1 MLLSMFGCQHGG
13 CSILMRSQALC
24 QQVQATLWFECT
36 TVWFLGKFDHV
47 GLETVLLNEV
57 VTFNVRLL
65 D

>member
-1 MLLSMFGCQHGG
+1 
-13 CSILMRSQALC
+13 MRSQALC